1 MLNHRLTLC
10 SSYNMTSFT
19 SRNTNSIFHHL
30 AKRSLQLSSGL
41 KSKASREQLSLY
53 IQKAGSNV
61 VYQSHKSQTRKLAA
75 FSVMGAGAGAFC
87 SYTGKL
93 LADEVAVK
101 KENTRGI
108 LYYISFYGV
117 PLICVLAVS
126 LVMFRIRST
135 VAKMNYLP
143 KTDQIELHC
152 ETFLGLS
159 HRKVQLP
166 RRDFHWKPKI
176 ESGAQMYARVKGY
189 RFPFSFSTQAQ
200 YNETVLLAL

>member
-87 SYTGKL
+87 SYTGKVNVSSL
-93 LADEVAVK
+93 KFSRKIVMH
-101 KENTRGI
+101 
-108 LYYISFYGV
+108 V
-117 PLICVLAVS
+117 PS
-126 LVMFRIRST
+126 RS
-135 VAKMNYLP
+135 
-143 KTDQIELHC
+143 D
-152 ETFLGLS
+152 
-159 HRKVQLP
+159 
-166 RRDFHWKPKI
+166 
-176 ESGAQMYARVKGY
+176 
-189 RFPFSFSTQAQ
+189 
-200 YNETVLLAL
+200 